1 MTARWPIGPKC
12 TCSVWRT
19 SQKST
24 EPVNHM
30 EARSVRIYV
39 GNLSYDTTQDDLRAL
54 FAQHGEVTDLH
65 VPTDRESGRPR
76 GFAFVE
82 MADDAQA
89 QAAIDALNGTE
100 VGGRALT
107 VNKARER
114 TERPHRGGGGG
125 GGGRDRR
132 W

>member
-1 MTARWPIGPKC
+1 M
-12 TCSVWRT
+12 
-19 SQKST
+19 
-24 EPVNHM
+24 
-30 EARSVRIYV
+30 RIYV
-39 GNLSYDTTQDDLRAL
+39 GNLSFDTTQDELRDM

-65 VPTDRESGRPR
+65 VPTDRETGRPR

-82 MADDAQA
+82 MADDTQA

-100 VGGRALT
+100 VAGRELA

-114 TERPHRGGGGG
+114 TERRRRGGGGG
-125 GGGRDRR
+125 GGGGGGRGGR